1 MVRHLAK
8 GTLVCAVVMMSLV
21 RPSLAAGLSPDEAL
35 KAFKPAPG
43 FEVTLCAAEPAI
55 KQPVNIMFDQRGRM
69 WVVQY
74 LQYPHP
80 AGIKPLSV
88 DQYLRTQ
95 YDRVPPPPPQGPRG
109 ADRIT
114 IL

>member
-1 MVRHLAK
+1 MVRRLIK
-8 GTLVCAVVMMSLV
+8 GILVCVFVMMVLA
-21 RPSLAAGLSPDEAL
+21 RPSLAAGLSPDDAL
-35 KAFKPAPG
+35 KAFKPRPG
-43 FEVTLCAAEPAI
+43 FEVTLCASEPLI

-95 YDRVPPPPPQGPRG
+95 YDKVPPPP
-109 ADRIT
+109 
-114 IL
+114 